1 MAFSLGKKKSKG
13 TNHSLSGSLEFKRKS
28 PAKLVLG
35 SFLFLLLS
43 GILNGGLL
51 VHSETLKI
59 DAEKLQDEVGQKQ
72 KRKVEV
78 SKGPAVD
85 FVKKIKALDQILE
98 NHRYWSPVF
107 TLLEASTLK
116 NVEFNNFSGS
126 LRTETLEL
134 SGRTERYLH
143 IAEEL
148 VLLEQHP
155 LIESVEPRGIEL
167 TEQGVEFSLEIKLK
181 PTIWDSPIL

>member
-1 MAFSLGKKKSKG
+1 MAFTFGKKKKTAG
-13 TNHSLSGSLEFKRKS
+13 HSLSGSLEFRRKS

-35 SFLFLLLS
+35 SFLFLLLA
-43 GILNGGLL
+43 GIVNGGLL

-59 DAEKLQDEVGQKQ
+59 DAEKLQEEVNRKQ
-72 KRKVEV
+72 ARKIEA

-85 FVKKIKALDQILE
+85 FVSKIKALDQILDG
-98 NHRYWSPVF
+98 HRYWSPVF
-107 TLLEASTLK
+107 NLLEATTLK
-116 NVEFNNFSGS
+116 NVEFNSLNGS

-134 SGRTERYLH
+134 NGRTERYLH

-167 TEQGVEFSLEIKLK
+167 TEQGVEFALEIKLK
-181 PTIWDSPIL
+181 PTIWDSPI